1 MRNRLKRIFFFLLCL
16 PLILCSAGCENI
28 EENAVPAE
36 SATAVTFT
44 DALGT
49 TVTVDR
55 PQTVVA
61 CMGGLA
67 DIWLLAG
74 GQDSLAGIADDADF
88 TVSDQI
94 AKIGA
99 HDAPSPE
106 SILALNPDFVILSAA
121 TAEQVAL
128 DATLTQAGIPHAYF
142 DVNAFEDYLNTLR
155 LFSEITGHPESY
167 QEYGVSVQKD
177 IEATI
182 DNARNQTPPTVL
194 LLITYSQGVRA
205 QTSDTMTG
213 AMLKDLGCV
222 NLADENPSLLQTFSV
237 EAIVEMDPD
246 FIFVIPMGYS
256 ENAAAES
263 LTTYLESNPAW
274 AGLSAVQTGG
284 YHVLDPELFQYK
296 PNDQWSES
304 YAKLAEILYEQ

>member
-1 MRNRLKRIFFFLLCL
+1 MLKQVKKIPLFLLCL
-16 PLILCSAGCENI
+16 LLLCSAGCGAPKETS
-28 EENAVPAE
+28 APAE

-49 TVTVDR
+49 TVTVDQ

-74 GQDSLAGIADDADF
+74 GQESLAGIADDADF
-88 TVSDQI
+88 TVPDHVT
-94 AKIGA
+94 KIGA

-121 TAEQVAL
+121 TAQQTAL

-142 DVNAFEDYLNTLR
+142 DINSFADYLNTLE
-155 LFSEITGHPESY
+155 LFSQITGHPESY
-167 QEYGVSVQKD
+167 QKYGVAVQED

-182 DNARNQTPPTVL
+182 AETQNQTPPTVL

-246 FIFVIPMGYS
+246 FILVIPMGYS
-256 ENAAAES
+256 KDAAAES
-263 LTTYLESNPAW
+263 LTAYLESNPAW

-284 YHVLDPELFQYK
+284 YHVLDPSLFQYK
-296 PNDQWSES
+296 PNDQWSKS
-304 YAKLAEILYEQ
+304 YDKLAEILYGQ